1 MLLPD
6 NIHPELTIYYNGSL
20 VIEQLRKEDSQQ
32 LLSLYEKVKDDMSF
46 STFLLCLDWLYLI
59 DAAYV
64 DERGLVGPRGSRQ

>member
-6 NIHPELTIYYNGSL
+6 NINPEITYHYRGSL

-32 LLSLYEKVKDDMSF
+32 LLSLYEKVKVLNDMSF

-64 DERGLVGPRGSRQ
+64 DEKGLVGLCS